1 MGKKKQIVSA
11 KGTYVF
17 DPEEIAQLDE
27 LSLTTVLSD
36 VLAGST
42 ERGGEPESP
51 NYVAPQSL
59 GDTTINEL
67 LSDPLE
73 PDDEHVAQFGLPAT
87 PRPAE
92 EAPGDLLDPDVLF
105 PELTTSKDG
114 KKR

>member
-17 DPEEIAQLDE
+17 DPEEIAELGE

-42 ERGGEPESP
+42 EQGGEPESP
-51 NYVAPQSL
+51 NNVTPQSL

-73 PDDEHVAQFGLPAT
+73 PDAEHVAHFDLHGT

-92 EAPGDLLDPDVLF
+92 EAPGDLIDSDDLF
-105 PELTTSKDG
+105 PEVPTSKGG

>member
-17 DPEEIAQLDE
+17 DPEEIAELDE

-42 ERGGEPESP
+42 EQGQEPESP
-51 NYVAPQSL
+51 NNVAPQSL

-67 LSDPLE
+67 LSDAAE
-73 PDDEHVAQFGLPAT
+73 PDDEHVAHSGLPGT
-87 PRPAE
+87 PQPAE
-92 EAPGDLLDPDVLF
+92 EAPGDLIDPDALF
-105 PELTTSKDG
+105 PELTTSKGG